1 MMYSENKLD
10 KIESNGY
17 FGASEN
23 TEPRK
28 LLSDIGF

>member
-1 MMYSENKLD
+1 MYSEKNLD

-23 TEPRK
+23 TEPKIASRY
-28 LLSDIGF
+28 